1 MATTYNIN
9 AQQGSLLD
17 LRFRVKDGDGN
28 PVNLSGYSA
37 RGVAKFRYGTGSVL
51 LDLEP
56 VVQSGTTEDPTLG
69 ASGYIDVLIRG
80 TQTSGLPVVQGVYD
94 IEKYETAPLA
104 SGDWN
109 STKISEGYFNVLP
122 EVTTQLS

>member
-1 MATTYNIN
+1 MATTYDITP
-9 AQQGSLLD
+9 QQGSILD
-17 LRFRVKDGDGN
+17 LRFRVKDSDGN
-28 PVNLSGYSA
+28 PVNLTGFSS

-56 VVQSGTTEDPTLG
+56 AVQSGTTEDPTLG
-69 ASGYIDVLIRG
+69 ASGFIDVLIRP

-94 IEKYETAPLA
+94 IEKYETTSLA

-109 STKISEGYFNVLP
+109 AQKVVQGYFNVLP
-122 EVTTQLS
+122 EVTIQLS